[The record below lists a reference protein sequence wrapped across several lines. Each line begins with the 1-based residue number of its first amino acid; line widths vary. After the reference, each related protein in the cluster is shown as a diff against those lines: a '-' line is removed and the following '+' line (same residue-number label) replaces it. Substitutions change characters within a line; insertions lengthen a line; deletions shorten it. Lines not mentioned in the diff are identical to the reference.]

1 MKDSEKI
8 ASMQTKFRQ
17 LMEMDY
23 LSSNGR
29 KECPYFNKLNKMVGL
44 DLNKILTFAVSS
56 NEKEQ

>member
-1 MKDSEKI
+1 
-8 ASMQTKFRQ
+8 
-17 LMEMDY
+17 MEMDY